1 MAELVKPG
9 RYLVCLE
16 FPLWKNNQAEG
27 PPFGLHGVYWNLL
40 AEGGDGKVEREHM
53 EDASSI
59 RSGNFIRVQYLKPSV
74 SFPQGRGTDMISV
87 WKRK

>member
-1 MAELVKPG
+1 
-9 RYLVCLE
+9 
-16 FPLWKNNQAEG
+16 
-27 PPFGLHGVYWNLL
+27 
-40 AEGGDGKVEREHM
+40 M